1 MLKKLV
7 CRTEPISVVGS
18 SDELCAF
25 VVVVVVPKEMCF
37 NDLTKQFVAV
47 KIRLAIFVSAQIIMK
62 EENFF

>member
-7 CRTEPISVVGS
+7 CRTEPISVGFS
-18 SDELCAF
+18 SSELGAF
-25 VVVVVVPKEMCF
+25 VVVVPKEMCL

-62 EENFF
+62 